1 MIQND
6 LCPQMSSFLSSVK
19 RHPGLYIGEMFFSY
33 VIGQENLLHP
43 PSQSERKIKTK
54 YDLVTPNLL

>member
-1 MIQND
+1 MIEND

-19 RHPGLYIGEMFFSY
+19 RHPGLYIGSY